1 MPTTTIQGLALKPD
15 SSCGLTDY
23 SGETYEA
30 QLLGSSIVS
39 PWFVLLH
46 LRTDKKTRHVL
57 ICRDSLEPDTFRQL
71 RVALHVIKLGDGTL
85 ETQA

>member
-1 MPTTTIQGLALKPD
+1 MPTASTKGLALKPD
-15 SSCGLTDY
+15 GSWGLTDY
-23 SGETYEA
+23 SGETCEA

-57 ICRDSLEPDTFRQL
+57 ICWDSLESDTFRQL
-71 RVALHVIKLGDGTL
+71 RVALRVIKLGDGT
-85 ETQA
+85 EGN